1 MLKFVK
7 NLLLSID
14 QTGNVFLMGSADETI
29 SARSYREGE
38 LNGKK
43 RWKAMRWFVDTLFW
57 FEKDHTKKAY
67 EAEMARC
74 HMPSDYHGDSSVCTT
89 EKDPK

>member
-1 MLKFVK
+1 MLKFIK

-43 RWKAMRWFVDTLFW
+43 HWKAMQWFVDKLFW
-57 FEKDHTKKAY
+57 FEPGHTKKAY
-67 EAEMARC
+67 EAEKARC
-74 HMPSDYHGDSSVCTT
+74 HMPSDYQGDSSVCST
-89 EKDPK
+89 EKDSK